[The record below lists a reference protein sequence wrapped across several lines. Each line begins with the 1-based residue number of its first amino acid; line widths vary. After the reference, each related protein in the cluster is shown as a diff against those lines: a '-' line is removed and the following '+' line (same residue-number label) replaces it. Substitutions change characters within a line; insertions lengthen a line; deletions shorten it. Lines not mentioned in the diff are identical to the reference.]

1 MRDILF
7 SVVMLSLPAAA
18 AMIAGKTL
26 FAVSALEA
34 DEARV
39 KLPKDRAAALYA
51 DHCAAC
57 HGGAAEG
64 GAGGPALTALDTH
77 SRMGRDAIATA
88 IRTGVAEPEG
98 TQPPMPAF
106 PELTGVEVRG
116 LIEFI
121 DSRREGRSG

>member
-26 FAVSALEA
+26 FAVGALEA
-34 DEARV
+34 NEAEV
-39 KLPKDRAAALYA
+39 TLPKDRAAALYA
-51 DHCAAC
+51 DNCAAC
-57 HGGAAEG
+57 HGGAAG
-64 GAGGPALTALDTH
+64 GGPGGPDLTALDTH
-77 SRMGRDAIATA
+77 SPMGRDAIATA
-88 IRTGVAEPEG
+88 IRTGVAEPDG
-98 TQPPMPAF
+98 MQPPMPAF

-121 DSRREGRSG
+121 GSRRQEGRG